1 MYLRNLPGTTLE
13 DLVTEFDQRLTN
25 WGGVSQQITP
35 MLEADEPHIRFGE
48 HEVHASS
55 DGLLSMAKFFDIPP
69 KFFDRLDT
77 DQKQYLL
84 SSQIERADK
93 ELSVFYSENAGIAEV
108 RKAGEIRV
116 RPHRLMEK
124 ALVTFPAES
133 PIVDYW
139 NDANELRV
147 DIILPEGFTTGIG
160 GDPGVNDITR
170 GGVRIGQDRKN
181 NSAPWVQ
188 KFLYRLVC
196 TNGMEV
202 PDQGLKISAHGA
214 SEVEI
219 EALFEA
225 EVARAVST
233 LDEEIQAFYELRQ
246 ERLGSDPTGALRRA
260 ALEQNLPLRTVGNL
274 EDLVPAL
281 VDESNGGEISMFD
294 VVNLMTNQA
303 NNPSIDVRSS
313 TRRNLQLAGGNLV
326 NDHME
331 RCGTCHSR
339 LGR

>member
-1 MYLRNLPGTTLE
+1 MYLRDLPGTTLA
-13 DLVTEFDQRLTN
+13 DLAEQFDTRMTE
-25 WGGVSQQITP
+25 WGGVTQQITP
-35 MLEADEPHIRFGE
+35 MLEADIPHIRFGE
-48 HEVHASS
+48 HEVFASK
-55 DGLLSMAKFFDIPP
+55 DGLASFCKFLDIPP
-69 KFFDRLDT
+69 KYFARRDV
-77 DQKQYLL
+77 DQQQYLL
-84 SSQIERADK
+84 RTHVERMDK
-93 ELSVFYSENAGIAEV
+93 EVTVFYTERGGLSEV

-116 RPHRLMEK
+116 KPHRLMEK
-124 ALVTFPAES
+124 AMVTFPGES
-133 PIVDYW
+133 PIVDFW
-139 NDANELRV
+139 NDQNELRV
-147 DIILPEGFTTGIG
+147 DIILPEGFERGIG
-160 GDPGVNDITR
+160 GDPAVGDLTR
-170 GGVRIGQDRKN
+170 GGVRIGQDRKL

-202 PDQGLKISAHGA
+202 PDASLKIVATGA
-214 SEVEI
+214 TEIEI

-233 LDEEIQAFYELRQ
+233 LEEEIQAFYALRQ
-246 ERLGSDPTGALRRA
+246 EKLGNDPTGALRRA
-260 ALEQNLPLRTVGNL
+260 ALEQGLPLRTVGNL

-281 VDESNGGEISMFD
+281 VDEANGGEISMFD

-303 NNPSIDVRSS
+303 NNPEIELRSS
-313 TRRNLQLAGGNLV
+313 TRRNLQIAGGNLV

>member
-13 DLVTEFDQRLTN
+13 DLVSEFDERLTN

-35 MLEADEPHIRFGE
+35 QLEADQPHIRFGE
-48 HEVHASS
+48 HEVHVGI
-55 DGLLSMAKFFDIPP
+55 DGLASMAKFFDIPP
-69 KFFDRLDT
+69 KFFARLDR
-77 DQKQYLL
+77 DQQQFLL
-84 SSQIERADK
+84 SSQIDRADK
-93 ELSVFYSENAGIAEV
+93 EVSVFYSESQGVKEI
-108 RKAGEIRV
+108 RKAGETRV

-124 ALVTFPAES
+124 AMATFPAES

-139 NDANELRV
+139 NDQNELRV
-147 DIILPEGFTTGIG
+147 DIILPEGFERGIG
-160 GDPGVNDITR
+160 GDPGVGDLTR

-181 NSAPWVQ
+181 NMAPWVQ

-202 PDQGLKISAHGA
+202 PDQGLKISALGA
-214 SEVEI
+214 TEGEI

-233 LDEEIQAFYELRQ
+233 LDEEIQAFYALRE

-260 ALEQNLPLRTVGNL
+260 ALEQNLPMRTVGNL

-303 NNPSIDVRSS
+303 NNPNLDVRSTS
-313 TRRNLQLAGGNLV
+313 RRNLQLAGGNLV